1 MIDFETDIFNAVYS
15 NVASLCARNAFV
27 SVHVPVPSAFP
38 AACLFEMRN
47 ITDTRRKTG
56 SSTEEYAILTYEAHA
71 YAKTKPKCK
80 EVFNAIDT
88 AMMQIGFNRI
98 GASGIVQNQ
107 SNAEVFEYAA
117 RYQAE
122 IDQHGQIYRR
132 R

>member
-1 MIDFETDIFNAVYS
+1 MIDYEADIFNAVYP
-15 NVASLCARNAFV
+15 NVAPLCARNAFV

-38 AACLFEMRN
+38 AASLFEMRN
-47 ITDTRRKTG
+47 VTDTRRKTG
-56 SSTEEYAILTYEAHA
+56 SPDEEYAVLTYEAHA

-88 AMMQIGFNRI
+88 AMMRIGFNRI
-98 GASGIVQNQ
+98 GTSGIVTNQ
-107 SNAEVFEYAA
+107 SNTEVFEYAA

-122 IDQHGQIYRR
+122 IDQQGQIYRR